1 MALLRPPRKG
11 ITAWS
16 LRRAAPIVA
25 DMAESLLAAIRRYVP
40 MSLVEATRP
49 LRLYFHPQRR
59 FDRRW
64 GVETSTC
71 VDVED
76 LGLDDATRAHSSGYE
91 PTRRSEF
98 ARVMRTLGR
107 PLDRYTFVDLGSGK
121 GAALLYAMEY
131 PFRRIVGVELT
142 ANLHRIAQ
150 QNIARM
156 SALRPRLDAGR
167 VQNLCMNVADFRF
180 PDEPILCFLYN
191 PFKGKTLDTV
201 VDNLRQSLAR
211 SSRDVAVIYL
221 HTLSRHG
228 AWDGAEFLA
237 MERREPRFTIY
248 TSRTARAG
256 E

>member
-1 MALLRPPRKG
+1 MA
-11 ITAWS
+11 
-16 LRRAAPIVA
+16 
-25 DMAESLLAAIRRYVP
+25 DSLLAAIRRFVP
-40 MSLVEATRP
+40 VTLVEATRP

-71 VDVED
+71 VNVED
-76 LGLDDATRAHSSGYE
+76 LDTDDATKVHSSGYE

-98 ARVMRTLGR
+98 ARVMRSLER
-107 PLDRYTFVDLGSGK
+107 PLESYTFVDLGSGK

-142 ANLHRIAQ
+142 PNLHRIAQ

-156 SALRPRLDAGR
+156 GARRPRLDASR
-167 VQNLCMNVADFRF
+167 VQNLCMDVADFRF

-191 PFKGKTLDTV
+191 PFKGRTLDTV
-201 VDNLRQSLAR
+201 VDSLRRSLAR
-211 SSRDVAVIYL
+211 TPRDVMVVYL

-228 AWDGAEFLA
+228 AWDRAEFLA
-237 MERREPRFTIY
+237 MERRERRFTVY
-248 TSRTARAG
+248 RSRSTRPG
-256 E
+256 D